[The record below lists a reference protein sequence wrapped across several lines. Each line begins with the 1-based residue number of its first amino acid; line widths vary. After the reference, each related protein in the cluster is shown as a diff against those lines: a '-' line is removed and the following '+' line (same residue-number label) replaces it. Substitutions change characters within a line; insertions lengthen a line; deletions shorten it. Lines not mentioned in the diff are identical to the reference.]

1 MSEAATPSLGP
12 VSSSVI
18 DAPHVRPPL
27 LAQSAPWLIFGLFAA
42 VPLLALAT
50 GDSFILVVATRM
62 LIFALAALSLNLIM
76 GYGALVSFGH
86 AAYIGIGAY
95 AVGILSSYGIND
107 LLLQIA
113 AALAASGLFAL
124 VTGYL
129 SLRTSGVYF
138 IMITLAFGQM
148 AFFFMVSLSA
158 FGGDDGISLS
168 GRSTLFG
175 ADLLRS
181 NLVLFYGVLGVLAAA
196 FLLMRMLVASRFGR
210 VLRGTRDNP
219 TRMRAIG
226 FSPFSFQLTAY
237 VIAGMIAALAGVL
250 LANQVQFVSPAYMT
264 WARSGELI
272 VMVVLGGMGTLL
284 GPIIGATVFILL
296 EDVLA
301 HFSEHWKLGLGLIL
315 VLVVLGSRDGM
326 SGLARRLRGGSD
338 V

>member
-1 MSEAATPSLGP
+1 MSEAVTPATTS
-12 VSSSVI
+12 I
-18 DAPHVRPPL
+18 METTAERQPL
-27 LAQSAPWLIFGLFAA
+27 LSRLAPWLVFGLFAA
-42 VPLLALAT
+42 VPLLAHAIN
-50 GDSFILVVATRM
+50 DSFILVIATRM

-113 AALAASGLFAL
+113 AALVVAGLFAL

-158 FGGDDGISLS
+158 FGGDDGMSLS
-168 GRSTLFG
+168 GRSTLLG
-175 ADLLRS
+175 ADLLAD
-181 NLVLFYGVLGVLAAA
+181 NLALFYGVLIILAAA
-196 FLLMRMLVASRFGR
+196 FLLMRTLVASRFGR

-226 FSPFSFQLTAY
+226 FSPFAFQLTAY
-237 VIAGMIAALAGVL
+237 VIAGMIAAVAGVL

-338 V
+338 A

>member
-1 MSEAATPSLGP
+1 MSEVATSATALPQPAKQPWLNQ
-12 VSSSVI
+12 
-18 DAPHVRPPL
+18 L
-27 LAQSAPWLIFGLFAA
+27 APWLVFGLFAA
-42 VPLLALAT
+42 VPLLALAM
-50 GDSFILVVATRM
+50 GDSFILVIATRM

-95 AVGILSSYGIND
+95 AVGILSSYGITD
-107 LLLQIA
+107 LFVQAA
-113 AALAASGLFAL
+113 AALAVSALFAL

-148 AFFFMVSLSA
+148 VFFFMVSLSA
-158 FGGDDGISLS
+158 FGGDDGMSLS

-175 ADLLRS
+175 NTLLS
-181 NLVLFYGVLGVLAAA
+181 GNLTLFYVVLGVLVAA
-196 FLLMRMLVASRFGR
+196 FLLLRMLVASRFGR
-210 VLRGTRDNP
+210 VLRGTRDNA

-264 WARSGELI
+264 WQRSGELI

-284 GPIIGATVFILL
+284 GPIVGATVFILL
-296 EDVLA
+296 EDILA
-301 HFSEHWKLGLGLIL
+301 HFSEHWKLGLGIIL
-315 VLVVLGSRDGM
+315 VLVVLGSRDGIN
-326 SGLARRLRGGSD
+326 GLARRLRGGSD
-338 V
+338 A

>member
-1 MSEAATPSLGP
+1 MSEPATSASAA
-12 VSSSVI
+12 VSPT
-18 DAPHVRPPL
+18 ALALPRARQTL
-27 LAQSAPWLIFGLFAA
+27 LAQTAPWLVFGLFAA
-42 VPLLALAT
+42 VPLLASAT
-50 GDSFILVVATRM
+50 GDSFILVIATRM

-95 AVGILSSYGIND
+95 SVGILSSYGIND
-107 LLLQIA
+107 LLLQSA
-113 AALAASGLFAL
+113 AAFGVAGLFAL
-124 VTGYL
+124 ITGYL

-158 FGGDDGISLS
+158 FGGDDGLSLS

-175 ADLLRS
+175 VDILRG
-181 NLVLFYGVLGVLAAA
+181 NLVQFYLVLAVLVAA
-196 FLLMRMLVASRFGR
+196 FLLLRMLVASRFGR

-226 FSPFSFQLTAY
+226 YSPFSFQLTAY
-237 VIAGMIAALAGVL
+237 VIAGMVAALAGVL

-264 WARSGELI
+264 WSRSGELI

-315 VLVVLGSRDGM
+315 VLVVLGSRDGIG
-326 SGLARRLRGGSD
+326 GLARRLRGGSD
-338 V
+338 A